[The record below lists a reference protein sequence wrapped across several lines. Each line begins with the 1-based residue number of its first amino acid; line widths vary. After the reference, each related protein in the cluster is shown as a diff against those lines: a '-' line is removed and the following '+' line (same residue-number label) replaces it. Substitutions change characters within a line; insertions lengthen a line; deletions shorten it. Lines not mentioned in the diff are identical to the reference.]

1 MKRRWAI
8 VIVLMVLLLAGALV
22 AFGDRIFGNKNG
34 NHGAASGAT
43 NPGTSAEVPSV
54 FPLKKGSRGEEVRKL
69 QHYLNGCLQYYLVL
83 TPLDE
88 DGIFGAKTE
97 GICVTVTGSRE
108 ITEEFYNQ
116 YIK

>member
-1 MKRRWAI
+1 M
-8 VIVLMVLLLAGALV
+8 LAGLLV
-22 AFGDRIFGNKNG
+22 AFGDRIFGKKNG
-34 NHGAASGAT
+34 DRGAASGAA
-43 NPGTSAEVPSV
+43 NPGTPAAVPSV
-54 FPLKKGSRGEEVRKL
+54 FPLKKGSQGEEVRKL

-108 ITEEFYNQ
+108 ITEEFYNKH
-116 YIK
+116 IK

>member
-8 VIVLMVLLLAGALV
+8 VIVLAVLVLAGLLV
-22 AFGDRIFGNKNG
+22 MFGDKIFGQKNG
-34 NHGAASGAT
+34 DQGAASGT
-43 NPGTSAEVPSV
+43 TDTGTLAVAPI

-97 GICVTVTGSRE
+97 GICVTVTGNRE
-108 ITEEFYNQ
+108 ITEEFYNKH
-116 YIK
+116 IK